1 MRSSLIKQVA
11 VCSVFIAGAFAF
23 SPVNAGEQPA
33 PAMMEAAAQKS
44 PAPDFGKMTRELQM
58 LSSEVRGVMRKL
70 ERDPALRQK
79 LEASAKSGDFRA
91 GEAELRK
98 LVPERYEVHVMRP
111 DNSAARVKIRICIKF
126 EPPEVNI
133 SIQW

>member
-1 MRSSLIKQVA
+1 MRLLKQFA
-11 VCSVFIAGAFAF
+11 VCSVLIVSAFAF
-23 SPVNAGEQPA
+23 SPTLASEQPGA
-33 PAMMEAAAQKS
+33 AKPEAAAS
-44 PAPDFGKMTRELQM
+44 IIAPDFQRMNRELQM

-79 LEASAKSGDFRA
+79 LEAAAKSGDFRT

-98 LVPERYEVHVMRP
+98 LVPSRYEVHVMRP

>member
-1 MRSSLIKQVA
+1 MRLLKQFA
-11 VCSVFIAGAFAF
+11 VCSVLIVSAFAF
-23 SPVNAGEQPA
+23 SPTLASEQPGA
-33 PAMMEAAAQKS
+33 AKPEAAAGMT
-44 PAPDFGKMTRELQM
+44 PAPDYQRMNRELQM